1 MNQKGNGNIIKG
13 INLNKVRSAL
23 KDAGTATKPQL
34 AEITGLSV
42 VTVNSLVNTLLDT
55 GELHTDTILNSDG
68 GRPAAS
74 FRYNSKFRLAL
85 TIFMHEY
92 KGQDTAF
99 YCVTDL
105 RGGVIE
111 RIEQNLSNVS
121 IDSFDS
127 IIEHLISKYPQIK
140 AICFGIPGEEV
151 NQRLVI
157 SDYEELKEQ
166 SLSGHIYEKFHLPAH
181 IENDINAAVI
191 GYCRQNNIPSNK
203 CVIGLYFPGK
213 YPPGA
218 GIHLNGDIYKGRNGL
233 AGEIKYLPFGIDWE
247 SFDYN
252 PADMENIKIK
262 TIQAFQCMFNPDT
275 IVLYGEKSADS
286 IAWIIHEKS
295 LSAAEKIMLPEI
307 ITSTD
312 LNTDFEAGIR
322 QIALKIIDTLYL
334 DL

>member
-1 MNQKGNGNIIKG
+1 MTQKGNIIKEL
-13 INLNKVRSAL
+13 NLNKVRSAL

-42 VTVNSLVNTLLDT
+42 VTINSLVNTLLDA
-55 GELHTDTILNSDG
+55 GELLTDTILNSDG

-99 YCVTDL
+99 YCVSDL
-105 RGGVIE
+105 RGEVIE
-111 RIEQNLSNVS
+111 RTEQNLSSVNV
-121 IDSFDS
+121 DSFDS
-127 IIEHLISKYPQIK
+127 VIENLLCKYPQIK
-140 AICFGIPGEEV
+140 VICFGIPGEEV

-157 SDYEELKEQ
+157 SDYEKLKEQ
-166 SLSGHIYEKFHLPAH
+166 SLSGHILEKFHLPVH
-181 IENDINAAVI
+181 IENDINAAVM
-191 GYCRQNNIPSNK
+191 GYCHHNNIPTNK
-203 CVIGLYFPGK
+203 CIIGLYFPGK

-218 GIHLNGDIYKGRNGL
+218 GIYLNGHIYKGRDGL

-252 PADMENIKIK
+252 PADMENIMLK
-262 TIQAFQCMFNPDT
+262 TIQAFQCMFNPDA
-275 IVLYGEKSADS
+275 IVLYGEKTTDS
-286 IAWIIHEKS
+286 ISRIFQEKS
-295 LSAAEKIMLPEI
+295 LTTIEKIMLPEI

-322 QIALKIIDTLYL
+322 QLALKIIDTCC
-334 DL
+334 